1 MTNSASRHTRREVL
15 TWLASIPFLPL
26 GAMATSATLAGCN
39 DDDKNTAVK
48 PPINPAKLKSAT
60 FIPMDAPTV
69 VAAMAT
75 TTCTSKLSIN
85 WDDGSSTT
93 YQLGYKPFFLTGTEV
108 PDGKGGKVIAGGYY
122 DIKNQPIIDRSV
134 AGKERQFFSDC
145 PDGSSLIS
153 FKQATGKDFT
163 DADKKALGVTG
174 NPVFHVVQ
182 FEYLTK
188 DQAGGDT
195 YGKLSSPIAV
205 LTLDQ
210 DPKTGHLTLIK
221 YHNVDTSSAHG
232 LWITCGASLS
242 PWGTHLSSEEYE
254 PDAFNQGLGQ
264 SAATLKAFSK
274 NIYGDETSANPYNYG
289 HLPEITV
296 KADGTGS
303 VKKHYCLGRISH
315 ELVQVFADNRTVL
328 MGDDYTNGGL
338 FMFVADKEKDLSAG
352 TLYVAKYTTQLTDT
366 TSGKISW
373 IKLGHATSAE
383 IENLIK
389 SGIKSTDIF
398 DSKLQIAKYPTDATA
413 DEKQAIDASK
423 PTADQKLLA
432 DAAKARLKTQQT
444 NQKAE
449 LEAQGFKFTYLSKTG
464 VYLKLKDNSDK
475 TKLAAAFLETHRYA
489 AFVGASMALT
499 KNEGTTVNTTDK
511 KAYSALANIVDSMVE
526 GGSGYLAEHNVKFPK
541 ITAGGI
547 LEHKLS
553 GGQIDSTN
561 VAINSEWVPSESS
574 VLLKGKDISFDS
586 FGNTADPSQIASPDN
601 LKFSEKLRVLFIGE
615 DSGNHLNNYL
625 WAYNVDTKKLDRV
638 LSAPAGAE
646 STGLHAVD
654 EVNGWTY
661 IMSNFQH
668 PGDEW
673 YRFYKDNEDS
683 SRNGLSKDMLAQ
695 LDAAINTNYNNKFAA
710 AVGYITADPIAPSVE
725 KKSS

>member
-1 MTNSASRHTRREVL
+1 MTKQASQHTRREVL

-26 GAMATSATLAGCN
+26 GAMATSAALVGCN
-39 DDDKNTAVK
+39 DNNDSAVIN
-48 PPINPAKLKSAT
+48 PINPIKLKSAT
-60 FIPMDAPTV
+60 FTPMPAPTM
-69 VAAMAT
+69 VAVMAT
-75 TTCTSKLSIN
+75 TACTSKLSIT
-85 WDDGSSTT
+85 WDDGSKTD
-93 YQLGYKPFFLTGTEV
+93 YQLGYKPFFLTGTKV
-108 PDGKGGKVIAGGYY
+108 PDGKGGQIVAGGYY
-122 DIKNQPIIDRSV
+122 DIKNQPIIDKSV
-134 AGKERQFFSDC
+134 AGKERQYFSDC

-153 FKQATGKDFT
+153 FKQAIGKDFT
-163 DADKKALGVTG
+163 DADKKSLGVTG

-182 FEYLTK
+182 FEYLSK
-188 DQAGGDT
+188 DQAGNDA
-195 YGKLSSPIAV
+195 YGTLSSPIAV

-210 DPKTGHLTLIK
+210 DPKTGHLKLVK

-254 PDAFNQGLGQ
+254 PDAFNQKLGQ
-264 SAATLKAFSK
+264 SLAVLKAFSQ
-274 NIYGDETSANPYNYG
+274 NVYGDETSANPYNYG

-296 KADGTGS
+296 NADGTGK
-303 VKKHYCLGRISH
+303 VTKHYNLGRISH

-352 TLYVAKYTTQLTDT
+352 TLYVAKYITTLTDST
-366 TSGKISW
+366 AGKISW
-373 IKLGHATSAE
+373 IKLGHASSLE

-389 SGIKSTDIF
+389 SGIKATDIF
-398 DSKLQIAKYPTDATA
+398 ESKLQLVKYPSDATA
-413 DEKQAIDASK
+413 DEKSAIDATA
-423 PTADQKLLA
+423 PTAEQKTLA
-432 DAAKARLKTQQT
+432 DAAKTRLKTQQAA
-444 NQKAE
+444 QKTD
-449 LEAQGFKFTYLSKTG
+449 LEAQGFKFTYLSKIG
-464 VYLKLKDNSDK
+464 VYLKLKDTSDK

-499 KNEGTTVNTTDK
+499 KNEGTTVNNTDK
-511 KAYSALANIVDSMVE
+511 RAYSALANIVDSMVE

-541 ITAGGI
+541 IQAGGI
-547 LEHKLS
+547 LEHKLT

-574 VLLKGKDISFDS
+574 LLLKGVDIAFDS
-586 FGNTADPSQIASPDN
+586 LGNTADPDKIASPDN
-601 LKFSEKLRVLFIGE
+601 LKYSEKLRTLFIGE
-615 DSGNHLNNYL
+615 DSGNHLNNFL

-673 YRFYKDNEDS
+673 YRFYKDNADG
-683 SRNGLSKDMLAQ
+683 SRSGLSKDLVAQ
-695 LDAAINTNYNNKFAA
+695 LDATINTNYSNKFAA
-710 AVGYITADPIAPSVE
+710 AVGYITADPIAPSIE
-725 KKSS
+725 KKAT